1 MIIFWYNLNIKI
13 YKKDKKMG
21 RYYSSW
27 QEEIYWELKDE
38 IGKKKSFR
46 YDRLLPVAL
55 TREECLELINS
66 FQKGKKAQ
74 RNRLIIRRL
83 YSTGMRIGELENIK
97 LCDINFQKRTLFIR
111 EGKGSK
117 DRYVLFDRK
126 TSKNIKEYIE
136 IEKIEG
142 RLLNVKKRQTQY
154 IIEKAGRTTKIT
166 KKYEEMER
174 NFSAHSLRHAFA
186 THCFENGMDLFTLK
200 KLLGHEYFETTEI
213 YVNTST
219 KFDKQKYD
227 ITNPFKK
234 L

>member
-1 MIIFWYNLNIKI
+1 
-13 YKKDKKMG
+13 MG

-46 YDRLLPVAL
+46 YDRLLPVVL
-55 TREECLELINS
+55 TREECVELTNS

-74 RNRLIIRRL
+74 RNRLIVRVL

-97 LCDINFQKRTLFIR
+97 LCDMNFKKRTLFIR

-126 TSKNIKEYIE
+126 TLKDIKEYIE
-136 IEKIEG
+136 IEKVEG

-154 IIEKAGRTTKIT
+154 IIEKAGRTTGIS
-166 KKYEEMER
+166 KKYEDMDR
-174 NFSAHSLRHAFA
+174 KFSAHSLRHAFA
-186 THCFENGMDLFTLK
+186 THCFENGMDLFILK

-213 YVNTST
+213 YVNTSM
-219 KFDKQKYD
+219 KFDKEKYD
-227 ITNPFKK
+227 LTNPFRKI
-234 L
+234 